1 MQHRALYEYRTTFS
15 VLPLDFPCHERISED
30 LSRLSPKPPRGEDW
44 QLAAST
50 SVVTNSGPVV
60 LYFWE
65 RPPSDKMRT
74 ERAAR
79 ADSPRLAD

>member
-1 MQHRALYEYRTTFS
+1 MQNKALYEYRTTFS
-15 VLPLDFPCHERISED
+15 VLPQDFPCHERISED

-44 QLAAST
+44 QLASST

-65 RPPSDKMRT
+65 RPLTEKVLA

-79 ADSPRLAD
+79 AHAPRVGD